1 MHEGLLIPIDM
12 EISMTAIV
20 IANQKGGV
28 GKTSTAIALSS
39 ALVNK
44 GYKVL
49 VVDSDPQGNLTAALG
64 INPDIE
70 PGLMEILCEN
80 KKLKEVK
87 IPSFAGDCIP
97 CSILF
102 ADADRRLTQPYA
114 FSLLNSK
121 LEEERENYDFCI
133 IDAPPSLG
141 ILSLNDFNAADYVI
155 VPVNASAFSLQGLS
169 SLFEIIEMVN
179 SRGKHKIDVL
189 GILLTRF
196 NPRTRLSQEV
206 LETLDMIAKSKGSA
220 LFDTRIRQSV
230 KLEESQAK
238 RINPYSG
245 EVRSNASNDYLKF
258 TDEVLNR
265 LAFK

>member
-1 MHEGLLIPIDM
+1 
-12 EISMTAIV
+12 MTTIV

-28 GKTSTAIALSS
+28 GKTTTAIALSV

-44 GYKVL
+44 GKKVL
-49 VVDSDPQGNLTAALG
+49 LIDSDPQGNLTAALG
-64 INPDIE
+64 INPDDV
-70 PGLMEILCEN
+70 PGLMEVLCED
-80 KKLKEVK
+80 KEIRDVR
-87 IPSFAGDCIP
+87 IASFAGDAVP

-114 FSLLNSK
+114 FSILSTK
-121 LEEERENYDFCI
+121 LDTMKSDYDYCI

-141 ILSLNDFNAADYVI
+141 ILSLNGFNAADYVI

-169 SLFEIIEMVN
+169 SLFDIIEMVN

-206 LETLDMIAKSKGSA
+206 LETLNVIAASKGTSV
-220 LFDTRIRQSV
+220 FSTRIRQSV
-230 KLEESQAK
+230 KMEESQAK
-238 RINPYSG
+238 RISPYSD
-245 EVRSNASNDYLKF
+245 EARSKAGYDYLCF
-258 TDEVLNR
+258 TEEILHR
-265 LAFK
+265 LRMQ